1 MPVWVHRIGKVVL
14 NEHLLQLHGN
24 LWLRL
29 LGVARF
35 DVSLVCVGVSHMKK
49 LNKQYRNVD
58 QPTDVLSFPFQ
69 EVHAVNPVG
78 ILHVS
83 IPFQSLEPGTLP
95 GMEQGCELG
104 DVFLCIPVVAKQQ
117 CGSEGL
123 QGRLA
128 VLALHGILHTL
139 GYTHSSPDRWKE
151 VGGASGS
158 CDPLQH
164 TNTHTHTQMREKEAS
179 LLTSF
184 NNTFGTHLEP
194 LTDQH

>member
-69 EVHAVNPVG
+69 E
-78 ILHVS
+78 
-83 IPFQSLEPGTLP
+83 SLEPGTLP

-151 VGGASGS
+151 
-158 CDPLQH
+158 
-164 TNTHTHTQMREKEAS
+164 MREKEAS